1 MFDPKMI
8 QSDFPMLQ
16 VENQNRPL
24 VYLDSAATS
33 LKPKQMIQAMT
44 EYYAH
49 YGATVNRGVYELS
62 HKATDVYEKV
72 RKKIA
77 QYIHAQ
83 SENEI
88 VYTRNA
94 TASLNLVAYQF
105 GKQVIKQDDEIM
117 ITCYEHHANFIPWQ
131 QLSIQ
136 TGAKLIIVAPDEKGL
151 FSVNHLKKYITDKT
165 KLIAIHHVSNVI
177 GDTVDVTTL
186 CAYAKS
192 KGIYTIV
199 DGSQAIPHMAINV
212 QHIDCDFYI
221 FTGHKM
227 LGPTGIGVLYGR
239 YQLLEMMEPLEYG
252 GDMIDIVGDFNSTWK
267 KPPHRFEAGTPQIAE
282 VIGLGTALDYLSQ
295 FNIEAIHQHVV
306 NLASYAKSE
315 IAQIGGFTIYNEDIE
330 SNTVAFNSNIVPMHD
345 VASYLNKDGIA
356 IRAGHHCAQPLMR
369 YLKVNATLR
378 ASFYLYNT
386 IEDVDALVASLKK
399 MSQRE
404 DAFLDVL
411 FE

>member
-1 MFDPKMI
+1 MFDPKLI

-33 LKPKQMIQAMT
+33 LKPMQMIQSMT

-72 RKKIA
+72 RQKIA
-77 QYIHAQ
+77 RYIHAQ
-83 SENEI
+83 SEDEI

-94 TASLNLVAYQF
+94 TASLNLVAHQF
-105 GKQVIKQDDEIM
+105 GKQVIQQGDEIM
-117 ITCYEHHANFIPWQ
+117 ITCYDHHANFIPWQ

-136 TGAKLIIVAPDEKGL
+136 KGAKLIIVTPDEKGL
-151 FSVNHLKKYITDKT
+151 FSVEHVKQYITDKT

-177 GDTVDVTTL
+177 GDTVDVATL

-199 DGSQAIPHMAINV
+199 DGAQAIPHMAINV

-227 LGPTGIGVLYGR
+227 LGPTGIGILYGR

-252 GDMIDIVGDFNSTWK
+252 GDMIDVVGDFSSTWK

-282 VIGLGTALDYLSQ
+282 VIGLGSALDYLSQ

-315 IAQIGGFTIYNEDIE
+315 ISQIGGFTIYNEDIE
-330 SNTVAFNSNIVPMHD
+330 SNTVAFNSNLVPMHD